1 MLIDFANDLT
11 CILQNEVSD
20 YQDILNILN
29 QKDNT
34 VLFMPA
40 ITRTDGI
47 FNLFDKN
54 IGINEKNMIWLI
66 PAGQHDYFWLN
77 ILKRTIS
84 DFYMTDEAETNSN
97 VLFPKVEP
105 EEFEEC
111 ILLHSSC
118 LQNNPENTILDANVI
133 LVRLSLTSDRE
144 ALIFILLDH
153 QDQCWEKIIENYH
166 IKLNWLVDSHRG
178 MGDYYLRTQLY
189 QLMKKTAYPEVLPDF
204 YFKGLYN
211 KGDIPE
217 NFQFSY
223 AMLSQPDSNGYDK
236 WKTFSAVFTTHW
248 ND

>member
-54 IGINEKNMIWLI
+54 IGNDGKNMIWLV

-77 ILKRTIS
+77 TLKRTIT
-84 DFYMTDEAETNSN
+84 DFYLTDEIETDSN
-97 VLFPKVEP
+97 PLFPGVEP

-111 ILLHSSC
+111 ILLHSNC
-118 LQNNPENTILDANVI
+118 LQNDPENTILDANVI

-144 ALIFILLDH
+144 AIIFILLDH
-153 QDQCWEKIIENYH
+153 QDQYWERIIENYH
-166 IKLNWLVDSHRG
+166 IKLNWIVDSHRG
-178 MGDYYLRTQLY
+178 MGDYYLQTHLY
-189 QLMKKTAYPEVLPDF
+189 QLMKKTTYPEVLPDF

-211 KGDIPE
+211 KGDIPD
-217 NFQFSY
+217 NFQFCY
-223 AMLSQPDSNGYDK
+223 AMLSQPDSDGYDK